1 MLLSLDDSLQSG
13 CVVADSDALPK
24 IYLVR
29 HGETAW
35 SLSRQYTGRADIP
48 LTARGEQDAVEL
60 GAHLK
65 GLEFSQIFMS
75 PLLRARQ
82 TAKLVGF
89 DAGAAVEPDL
99 MEWDYGSYE
108 GRRAA
113 EVQAERPGWDL
124 FRDGCPGGESLA
136 DLGAR
141 ADRIAAKLRATSG
154 DVLIVAHR
162 DILRI
167 LIARWVGLQ
176 PIDARR
182 FYLDTASV
190 SIIGYQHSLDEPAVR
205 LLNASGENIL

>member
-1 MLLSLDDSLQSG
+1 LLLTTSAESF
-13 CVVADSDALPK
+13 PR

-35 SLSRQYTGRADIP
+35 SLSRQYTGRADIA
-48 LTARGEQDAVEL
+48 LTARGERDAVEL

-65 GLEFSQIFMS
+65 GRAFTQVLMS

-82 TAKLVGF
+82 TANLLGF
-89 DAGAAVEPDL
+89 GAGAAIEPDL

-108 GRRAA
+108 GRRAS

-124 FRDGCPGGESLA
+124 FRDGCPDGESLQ
-136 DLGAR
+136 DLAAR
-141 ADRIAAKLRATSG
+141 AERVIEKIRMAAG
-154 DVLIVAHR
+154 DTLIVAHR

-167 LIARWVGLQ
+167 LMARWIGL
-176 PIDARR
+176 PPVDARR
-182 FYLDTASV
+182 FYLDTASL
-190 SIIGYQHSLDEPAVR
+190 SIIGYQHSLEDPAIR

>member
-1 MLLSLDDSLQSG
+1 VFQLP
-13 CVVADSDALPK
+13 DAESFPE

-48 LTARGEQDAVEL
+48 LTARGERDAVAL
-60 GAHLK
+60 GTHLE
-65 GLEFSQIFMS
+65 GRDFTQVLVS

-82 TAKLVGF
+82 TANLIGF
-89 DAGAAVEPDL
+89 GAGATSEPDL

-124 FRDGCPGGESLA
+124 FTDGCPGGESLQ
-136 DLGAR
+136 DLAVR
-141 ADRIAAKLRATSG
+141 AQRVIGRLRAARG
-154 DVLIVAHR
+154 NVLIVAHR

-167 LIARWVGLQ
+167 LMAHWIGLQ
-176 PIDARR
+176 TIEARR
-182 FYLDTASV
+182 FYLDTASL
-190 SIIGYQHSLDEPAVR
+190 SIIGYQHALDEPAIR

>member
-1 MLLSLDDSLQSG
+1 MNPGAESF
-13 CVVADSDALPK
+13 PR

-48 LTARGEQDAVEL
+48 LTERGERDAVEL

-65 GLEFSQIFMS
+65 GLSFKQVWMS
-75 PLLRARQ
+75 PLQRARQ
-82 TAKLVGF
+82 TAKLIGF
-89 DAGAAVEPDL
+89 GAGAAIEPDL

-124 FRDGCPGGESLA
+124 FRDGCPGGESLQ
-136 DLGAR
+136 DLAAR
-141 ADRIAAKLRATSG
+141 AERVIEKIRMAAG
-154 DVLIVAHR
+154 DTLIVAHR

-167 LIARWVGLQ
+167 LMARWIGL
-176 PIDARR
+176 PPVDARR
-182 FYLDTASV
+182 FYLDTASL
-190 SIIGYQHSLDEPAVR
+190 SIIGYQHSLEEPSIR

>member
-1 MLLSLDDSLQSG
+1 LTT
-13 CVVADSDALPK
+13 DAESFPR

-48 LTARGEQDAVEL
+48 LTGRGERDAVEL

-65 GLEFSQIFMS
+65 GLSFTQVWMS
-75 PLLRARQ
+75 PLQRARQ
-82 TAKLVGF
+82 TASLIGF
-89 DAGAAVEPDL
+89 GAGAVIEPDL

-108 GRRAA
+108 GRRAS

-124 FRDGCPGGESLA
+124 FRDGCPGGESLQ
-136 DLGAR
+136 DLAAR
-141 ADRIAAKLRATSG
+141 AERVIEKIRLARG
-154 DVLIVAHR
+154 DTLIVAHR

-167 LIARWVGLQ
+167 LMARWIGL
-176 PIDARR
+176 PPLDARR
-182 FYLDTASV
+182 FYLDTASL
-190 SIIGYQHSLDEPAVR
+190 SIIGYQHSLEEPAIR

>member
-1 MLLSLDDSLQSG
+1 MNNNAESF
-13 CVVADSDALPK
+13 PK
-24 IYLVR
+24 VYLVR

-65 GLEFSQIFMS
+65 GLEFSQVLMS

-82 TAKLVGF
+82 TAALIGF
-89 DAGAAVEPDL
+89 GTGAITEPDL
-99 MEWDYGSYE
+99 MEWDYGTYE

-113 EVQAERPGWDL
+113 DVQAERPGWDL
-124 FRDGCPGGESLA
+124 FKDGCPGGETLE
-136 DLGAR
+136 DLGRR
-141 ADRIAAKLRATSG
+141 ADRVVAKLRAASG

-167 LIARWVGLQ
+167 LIARWIGLQ

-182 FYLDTASV
+182 FYLDTASL
-190 SIIGYQHSLDEPAVR
+190 SIIGYQHSLEEPAVR

>member
-1 MLLSLDDSLQSG
+1 MKTHAESFPQ
-13 CVVADSDALPK
+13 V
-24 IYLVR
+24 YLVR

-60 GAHLK
+60 GVHLK
-65 GLEFSQIFMS
+65 GLEFSQVLMS
-75 PLLRARQ
+75 PLMRARQ
-82 TAKLVGF
+82 TANLIGF
-89 DAGAAVEPDL
+89 GAQATIEPDL
-99 MEWDYGSYE
+99 MEWDYGTYE

-124 FRDGCPGGESLA
+124 FEDGCPGGESLA
-136 DLGAR
+136 DLGQR
-141 ADRIAAKLRATSG
+141 AERVVEKLRAAKG
-154 DVLIVAHR
+154 DVLVVAHR

-167 LIARWVGLQ
+167 LIARWIGLL

-182 FYLDTASV
+182 FCLDTASL
-190 SIIGYQHSLDEPAVR
+190 SIVGYQHSLEEPAIR

>member
-1 MLLSLDDSLQSG
+1 MNAEAGSF
-13 CVVADSDALPK
+13 PR

-48 LTARGEQDAVEL
+48 LTARGERDAVEL

-65 GLEFSQIFMS
+65 GLAFTQVLMS

-82 TAKLVGF
+82 TANLLGF
-89 DAGAAVEPDL
+89 GAGAAIEPDL

-108 GRRAA
+108 GRRAS

-124 FRDGCPGGESLA
+124 FRDGCPDGESLQ
-136 DLGAR
+136 DLAAR
-141 ADRIAAKLRATSG
+141 AERVIEKIRMAAG
-154 DVLIVAHR
+154 DTLIVAHR

-167 LIARWVGLQ
+167 LMARWIGL
-176 PIDARR
+176 PPVDARR
-182 FYLDTASV
+182 FYLDTASL
-190 SIIGYQHSLDEPAVR
+190 SIIGYQHSLEEPAIR

>member
-1 MLLSLDDSLQSG
+1 MTETQT
-13 CVVADSDALPK
+13 LPR

-48 LTARGEQDAVEL
+48 LTARGERDAVEL

-65 GLEFSQIFMS
+65 GLEFAQVLMS

-82 TAKLVGF
+82 TANLIGF
-89 DAGAAVEPDL
+89 STHAIVEPDL

-113 EVQAERPGWDL
+113 DVQAERPGWDL
-124 FRDGCPGGESLA
+124 FTDGCPGGESLA
-136 DLGAR
+136 DLAVR
-141 ADRIAAKLRATSG
+141 AERVIEKLRAASA

-162 DILRI
+162 DVLRI
-167 LIARWVGLQ
+167 LMARWVGLQ

-190 SIIGYQHSLDEPAVR
+190 SIIGYQHALDEPAIR

>member
-1 MLLSLDDSLQSG
+1 MSNSAERFPQV
-13 CVVADSDALPK
+13 C
-24 IYLVR
+24 LVR

-60 GAHLK
+60 GSTIEGLK
-65 GLEFSQIFMS
+65 FSQVLVS

-82 TAKLVGF
+82 TASLIGF
-89 DAGAAVEPDL
+89 GAGATIDPDL

-108 GRRAA
+108 GKRAA
-113 EVQAERPGWDL
+113 DVQAERPGWDL
-124 FRDGCPGGESLA
+124 FRDGCPGGETLDALA
-136 DLGAR
+136 QR
-141 ADRIAAKLRATSG
+141 AERVIAKLRAANG

-167 LIARWVGLQ
+167 LMARWIGL
-176 PIDARR
+176 PAMEARHL
-182 FYLDTASV
+182 YLDTASL
-190 SIIGYQHSLDEPAVR
+190 SIIGYQHSLEEPAIR

>member
-1 MLLSLDDSLQSG
+1 
-13 CVVADSDALPK
+13 VVADSEALPK

-60 GAHLK
+60 GAHLL
-65 GLEFSQIFMS
+65 GLEFSQILMS

-89 DAGAAVEPDL
+89 GTGATIDPDL

-141 ADRIAAKLRATSG
+141 ADRVAAKLRATSG

>member
-1 MLLSLDDSLQSG
+1 MNNSAESF
-13 CVVADSDALPK
+13 PR

-48 LTARGEQDAVEL
+48 LTARGERDAVEL
-60 GAHLK
+60 STHLE
-65 GLEFSQIFMS
+65 GLEFAQVLVS

-82 TAKLVGF
+82 TANLIGF
-89 DAGAAVEPDL
+89 GARVSFDPDL
-99 MEWDYGSYE
+99 LEWDYGSYE

-124 FRDGCPGGESLA
+124 FTDGCPGGESLQ
-136 DLGAR
+136 DLALR
-141 ADRIAAKLRATSG
+141 ADRVVEKLRAAAS
-154 DVLIVAHR
+154 DVLVVAHR

-167 LIARWVGLQ
+167 LIARWIGLS

-182 FYLDTASV
+182 FYLDTASI
-190 SIIGYQHSLDEPAVR
+190 SIIGYQHSLAEPAVR

>member
-1 MLLSLDDSLQSG
+1 MNNTAES
-13 CVVADSDALPK
+13 LPK
-24 IYLVR
+24 AYLVR

-65 GLEFSQIFMS
+65 GLEFSQVLMS

-82 TAKLVGF
+82 TANLIGF
-89 DAGAAVEPDL
+89 SAGAVTEPDL
-99 MEWDYGSYE
+99 MEWDYGTYE

-124 FRDGCPGGESLA
+124 FEDGCPDGETLA
-136 DLGAR
+136 DMARR
-141 ADRIAAKLRATSG
+141 ADRVVKKLRAATG

-167 LIARWVGLQ
+167 LIARWIGLQ

-182 FYLDTASV
+182 FYLDTASL
-190 SIIGYQHSLDEPAVR
+190 SIIGYQHSLDEPAIR